1 MQRVEKIISKEEWT
15 GPAADIVVL
24 SYHDRHRRRIR
35 LTGLNGTD
43 LLLDLKRATVLRD
56 GDGLLLEDGRL
67 VNIKAAAEPL
77 LSITC
82 DDPSHLARIAW
93 HLGNRHLPAAI
104 SEDHILI
111 REDHVIAD
119 MVFRLGA
126 KVVQVEEPFNPE
138 GGAYG
143 DGGSGHMHDHD
154 HDEGGYHYHG

>member
-1 MQRVEKIISKEEWT
+1 MQRVEKIISKKEWT

-24 SYHDRHRRRIR
+24 SYHDRYRRRIR

-43 LLLDLKRATVLRD
+43 LLLDLERATVLRD

-93 HLGNRHLPAAI
+93 HLGFPC
-104 SEDHILI
+104 EQ
-111 REDHVIAD
+111 
-119 MVFRLGA
+119 FRDLF
-126 KVVQVEEPFNPE
+126 QTR
-138 GGAYG
+138 
-143 DGGSGHMHDHD
+143 
-154 HDEGGYHYHG
+154 

>member
-1 MQRVEKIISKEEWT
+1 MQRVEKIILKKEWT
-15 GPAADIVVL
+15 GPATDIVVL

-43 LLLDLKRATVLRD
+43 LLLDLERATVLRD

-93 HLGNRHLPAAI
+93 HLGNRHCPAAI
-104 SEDHILI
+104 EVDRILI
-111 REDHVIAD
+111 RRDHVIEE
-119 MVFRLGA
+119 MLRGIGA
-126 KVVQVEEPFNPE
+126 EVQPVIAPFDPE
-138 GGAYG
+138 RGAY
-143 DGGSGHMHDHD
+143 DDENQVRGH
-154 HDEGGYHYHG
+154 HYD